1 MKFYNKLISLT
12 MVVIMMFSVAAC
24 GGGNGGNE
32 GGEVSQQQS
41 TAPTPEEIVKAAE
54 EKMQEATSVESNM
67 TMDMV
72 MTSQGQ
78 TVNMKTN
85 MDMISFTDPMKL
97 KMDMTIDM
105 GEQLGGTQ
113 MMQFYADETDGN
125 MTMYMNMMGSWY
137 KQNVPEEQLAQYD
150 TKENLSTYLDNS
162 TGFTEAGTE
171 QVNGE
176 DATKYDGVI
185 TGSQMNEVLKA
196 SGALDDLEPMLA
208 GTDLDAS
215 TIYEDLPDITM
226 SIWINA
232 EQYPVKYEMDMTA
245 MMQGLMDKVMA
256 TAQQEQALT
265 VDAMKISMTNKNFNN
280 AADFEIPEEAKAA
293 KPAASHLLLFF

>member
-185 TGSQMNEVLKA
+185 TGSQINEVLKA

-215 TIYEDLPDITM
+215 TLYEDLPDIKM
-226 SIWINA
+226 SIWVNA

-245 MMQGLMDKVMA
+245 MMQGLMDKVVA
-256 TAQQEQALT
+256 ISQQEQQDVIIPFT
-265 VDAMKISMTNKNFNN
+265 VDTMKISMTNKNFNN
-280 AADFEIPEEAKAA
+280 AADFEIPEEAKNATQA
-293 KPAASHLLLFF
+293 Q

>member
-226 SIWINA
+226 SIWVNA

-280 AADFEIPEEAKAA
+280 AADFEIPEEAKNATQA
-293 KPAASHLLLFF
+293 Q

>member
-1 MKFYNKLISLT
+1 MKFYNKLIGLT

-24 GGGNGGNE
+24 GGSNGGNE

-280 AADFEIPEEAKAA
+280 AADFEIPEEAKNATQA
-293 KPAASHLLLFF
+293 Q

>member
-1 MKFYNKLISLT
+1 MKFYNKLIYFA
-12 MVVIMMFSVAAC
+12 MAIVMMCSMAAC
-24 GGGNGGNE
+24 SGGNGDNE
-32 GGEVSQQQS
+32 GGEVSQQES
-41 TAPTPEEIVKAAE
+41 AALTPEEIVKAAE

-72 MTSQGQ
+72 MTAEGQ

-85 MDMISFTDPMKL
+85 MDMISFTEPMKL
-97 KMDMTIDM
+97 KMDMAIDM

-125 MTMYMNMMGSWY
+125 MTMYINMMDTWY
-137 KQNVPEEQLAQYD
+137 KQVVSEEQLAQYN
-150 TKENLSTYLDNS
+150 TKENLSTYLDSS
-162 TGFTEAGTE
+162 TNVTEVATE

-185 TGSQMNEVLKA
+185 TGSQISEVLKA
-196 SGALDDLEPMLA
+196 SGALDDLEPMFA

-215 TIYEDLPDITM
+215 TLYEDLPDIKM

-232 EQYPVKYEMDMTA
+232 EQYPVKYEMDMTT
-245 MMQGLMDKVMA
+245 MMQGLMDKVIA
-256 TAQQEQALT
+256 ISQQEQQDLSIPFT
-265 VDAMKISMTNKNFNN
+265 VDTMKISMTNKNFNN
-280 AADFEIPEEAKAA
+280 AADFEIPEEAKNAIQMQ
-293 KPAASHLLLFF
+293 

>member
-67 TMDMV
+67 TMDIV

-226 SIWINA
+226 SIV
-232 EQYPVKYEMDMTA
+232 Y
-245 MMQGLMDKVMA
+245 G
-256 TAQQEQALT
+256 
-265 VDAMKISMTNKNFNN
+265 
-280 AADFEIPEEAKAA
+280 
-293 KPAASHLLLFF
+293 

>member
-1 MKFYNKLISLT
+1 
-12 MVVIMMFSVAAC
+12 
-24 GGGNGGNE
+24 
-32 GGEVSQQQS
+32 
-41 TAPTPEEIVKAAE
+41 
-54 EKMQEATSVESNM
+54 M

-280 AADFEIPEEAKAA
+280 AADFEIPEEAKNATQA
-293 KPAASHLLLFF
+293 Q

>member
-280 AADFEIPEEAKAA
+280 AADFEIPEEAKNATQA
-293 KPAASHLLLFF
+293 Q

>member
-24 GGGNGGNE
+24 GGSNGGNE

-265 VDAMKISMTNKNFNN
+265 VDTMKISMTNKNFNN
-280 AADFEIPEEAKAA
+280 AADFEIPEEAKNATQA
-293 KPAASHLLLFF
+293 Q

>member
-1 MKFYNKLISLT
+1 MKFFDKLISLA
-12 MVVIMMFSVAAC
+12 MVIVMMFSMAAC
-24 GGGNGGNE
+24 GGGNGGGE
-32 GGEVSQQQS
+32 GGETPQES
-41 TAPTPEEIVKAAE
+41 TAPTPEEVVKAAE
-54 EKMQEATSVESNM
+54 NNMREATSIESNM
-67 TMDMV
+67 TMDMA
-72 MTSQGQ
+72 MTSDGQ

-97 KMDMTIDM
+97 KMDMTMDM

-113 MMQFYADETDGN
+113 TIQFYADETDGA
-125 MTMYMNMMGSWY
+125 MTMYMNMMGNWY

-150 TKENLSTYLDNS
+150 TKENLSTYLDSS

-208 GTDLDAS
+208 GTDLDAA
-215 TIYEDLPDITM
+215 TIYEDLPDIKM

-232 EQYPVKYEMDMTA
+232 EQYPVKYEMDMTD
-245 MMQGLMDKVMA
+245 MMQGLMSKVMT
-256 TAQQEQALT
+256 TAQAEQEIT

-280 AADFEIPEEAKAA
+280 AADFEIPEEAKNATQMQ
-293 KPAASHLLLFF
+293 

>member
-1 MKFYNKLISLT
+1 MKFYKKLVSLF
-12 MVVIMMFSVAAC
+12 VIMAMIFCMAAC
-24 GGGNGGNE
+24 GNSNSNE
-32 GGEVSQQQS
+32 GDS
-41 TAPTPEEIVKAAE
+41 TALTPEEIVKAAE
-54 EKMQEATSVESNM
+54 NNMRKATSLESDM
-67 TMDMV
+67 TMDMA

-85 MDMISFTDPMKL
+85 MNMISFSEPMKL

-105 GEQLGGTQ
+105 GEQLGGVQT
-113 MMQFYADETDGN
+113 MQFYADETEGN
-125 MTMYMNMMGSWY
+125 MTMYMNMMGTWY
-137 KQNVPEEQLAQYD
+137 KQAVPEEQLAQYD
-150 TKENLSTYLDNS
+150 AKQNLSTYLDSS
-162 TGFTEAGTE
+162 TGFTESGTE

-215 TIYEDLPDITM
+215 TIYEDLPDIDM
-226 SIWINA
+226 SIWVNE

-245 MMQGLMDKVMA
+245 MMQGLMEKIM
-256 TAQQEQALT
+256 TTSQQEQQVT

-280 AADFEIPEEAKAA
+280 AADFEIPEEAKNATQTQ
-293 KPAASHLLLFF
+293 

>member
-1 MKFYNKLISLT
+1 MKFYKKLIFLS

-24 GGGNGGNE
+24 GGSNGGNE

-280 AADFEIPEEAKAA
+280 AADFEIPEEAKNATQA
-293 KPAASHLLLFF
+293 Q

>member
-1 MKFYNKLISLT
+1 MKFYKKLVSLF
-12 MVVIMMFSVAAC
+12 VIMAMIFCMVAC
-24 GGGNGGNE
+24 GNSNGNE
-32 GGEVSQQQS
+32 GDS
-41 TAPTPEEIVKAAE
+41 TALTPEEIVKAAE
-54 EKMQEATSVESNM
+54 NNMREATSLESDM
-67 TMDMV
+67 TMDMA

-85 MDMISFTDPMKL
+85 MNMISFAEPMKL

-113 MMQFYADETDGN
+113 TMQFYADETEGN
-125 MTMYMNMMGSWY
+125 MTMYMNMMGTWY
-137 KQNVPEEQLAQYD
+137 KQAVPEEQLAQYD
-150 TKENLSTYLDNS
+150 AKQNLSTYLDSS
-162 TGFTEAGTE
+162 TDFTEAGTE

-215 TIYEDLPDITM
+215 TIYEDLPDINM
-226 SIWINA
+226 SIWINE

-245 MMQGLMDKVMA
+245 MMQGLMEKIM
-256 TAQQEQALT
+256 TTSQQEQQEQQVT
-265 VDAMKISMTNKNFNN
+265 VDAMKISMINKNFNN
-280 AADFEIPEEAKAA
+280 AADFEIPEEAKNATQA
-293 KPAASHLLLFF
+293 Q

>member
-24 GGGNGGNE
+24 GGSNGGNE

-185 TGSQMNEVLKA
+185 TGSQINEVLKA

-215 TIYEDLPDITM
+215 TLYEDLPDIKM
-226 SIWINA
+226 SIWVNA

-280 AADFEIPEEAKAA
+280 AADFEIPEEAKNATQA
-293 KPAASHLLLFF
+293 Q

>member
-1 MKFYNKLISLT
+1 MKFYNKLIGLT

-265 VDAMKISMTNKNFNN
+265 VDTMKISMTNKNFNN
-280 AADFEIPEEAKAA
+280 AADFEIPEEAKNATQA
-293 KPAASHLLLFF
+293 Q

>member
-1 MKFYNKLISLT
+1 
-12 MVVIMMFSVAAC
+12 
-24 GGGNGGNE
+24 
-32 GGEVSQQQS
+32 
-41 TAPTPEEIVKAAE
+41 
-54 EKMQEATSVESNM
+54 
-67 TMDMV
+67 
-72 MTSQGQ
+72 
-78 TVNMKTN
+78 
-85 MDMISFTDPMKL
+85 
-97 KMDMTIDM
+97 
-105 GEQLGGTQ
+105 
-113 MMQFYADETDGN
+113 
-125 MTMYMNMMGSWY
+125 MYMNMMGNWY

-150 TKENLSTYLDNS
+150 TKENLSTYLDSS

-280 AADFEIPEEAKAA
+280 AADFEIPEEAKNATQMQ
-293 KPAASHLLLFF
+293 

>member
-265 VDAMKISMTNKNFNN
+265 VDTMKISMTNKNFNN
-280 AADFEIPEEAKAA
+280 AADFEIPEEAKNATQA
-293 KPAASHLLLFF
+293 Q

>member
-1 MKFYNKLISLT
+1 MKFYNKLIGLT

-265 VDAMKISMTNKNFNN
+265 VDTMKISMTNKNFNN
-280 AADFEIPEEAKAA
+280 AADFEIPEEAKNATE
-293 KPAASHLLLFF
+293 

>member
-32 GGEVSQQQS
+32 EGEVSQQQS

-185 TGSQMNEVLKA
+185 TGSQINEVLKA

-215 TIYEDLPDITM
+215 TLYEDLPDIKM
-226 SIWINA
+226 SIWVNA

-245 MMQGLMDKVMA
+245 MMQGLMDKVVA
-256 TAQQEQALT
+256 ISQQEQQDVIIPFT
-265 VDAMKISMTNKNFNN
+265 VDTMKISMTNKNFNN
-280 AADFEIPEEAKAA
+280 AADFEIPEEAKNATQA
-293 KPAASHLLLFF
+293 Q

>member
-1 MKFYNKLISLT
+1 MKFYKKLVSLF
-12 MVVIMMFSVAAC
+12 VIMAMIFCMAAC
-24 GGGNGGNE
+24 GNSNSNE
-32 GGEVSQQQS
+32 GDS
-41 TAPTPEEIVKAAE
+41 TALTPEEIVKAAE
-54 EKMQEATSVESNM
+54 NNMRKATSLESDM
-67 TMDMV
+67 TMDMA

-85 MDMISFTDPMKL
+85 MNMISFSEPMKL

-105 GEQLGGTQ
+105 GEQLGGVQT
-113 MMQFYADETDGN
+113 MQFYADETEGN
-125 MTMYMNMMGSWY
+125 MTMYMNMMGTWY
-137 KQNVPEEQLAQYD
+137 KQAVPEEQLAQYD
-150 TKENLSTYLDNS
+150 AKQNLSTYLDSS
-162 TGFTEAGTE
+162 TGFTESGTE

-215 TIYEDLPDITM
+215 TIYEDLPDINM
-226 SIWINA
+226 SIWVSE

-245 MMQGLMDKVMA
+245 MMQGLMEKIM
-256 TAQQEQALT
+256 TTSQQEQQVT

-280 AADFEIPEEAKAA
+280 AADFEIPEEAKNATQTQ
-293 KPAASHLLLFF
+293 